1 MLQTIQLT
9 AGHQV
14 YEKENMDISIM
25 LLKHLVPISDV
36 PRCPTCIRMLI
47 YLGLKVNGKVKY
59 ESINTKASKYLK
71 SNIYFP

>member
-1 MLQTIQLT
+1 MT
-9 AGHQV
+9 AQYQV
-14 YEKENMDISIM
+14 GEKENMNRSIM

-36 PRCPTCIRMLI
+36 SPNAPTCIRMLT

-71 SNIYFP
+71 PNIYFP